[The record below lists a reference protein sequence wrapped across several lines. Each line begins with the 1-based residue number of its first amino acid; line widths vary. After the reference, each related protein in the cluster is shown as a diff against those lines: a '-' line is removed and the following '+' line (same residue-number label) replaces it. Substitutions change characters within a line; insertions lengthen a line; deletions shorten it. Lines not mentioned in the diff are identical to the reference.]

1 MLYQIGIVLIIV
13 VAAIIL
19 SKKLSQKDELIFE
32 DEMDKDELKKID
44 DKFQVDYAPDYRQN
58 IADSWPNTIDD
69 TYAREDWGWNSKYDF
84 KKTINHILSKLALI

>member
-1 MLYQIGIVLIIV
+1 MLYQIGIILIIV

-44 DKFQVDYAPDYRQN
+44 D
-58 IADSWPNTIDD
+58 
-69 TYAREDWGWNSKYDF
+69 E
-84 KKTINHILSKLALI
+84 IN

>member
-32 DEMDKDELKKID
+32 DEMDKDELKKN
-44 DKFQVDYAPDYRQN
+44 R
-58 IADSWPNTIDD
+58 
-69 TYAREDWGWNSKYDF
+69 
-84 KKTINHILSKLALI
+84 

>member
-13 VAAIIL
+13 VAAIIF

-44 DKFQVDYAPDYRQN
+44 DEINEGFN
-58 IADSWPNTIDD
+58 SLS
-69 TYAREDWGWNSKYDF
+69 RE
-84 KKTINHILSKLALI
+84 L